1 MANSP
6 GSFVHGYLSAP
17 LTGIM
22 HLFGGYQGPTL
33 PLFSYLGIGML
44 VVVMV
49 GAAIWHRDPRVRFF
63 GALGLVAAVL
73 SLGVGNG
80 YWAPWRLFVHL
91 PVLNNVVP
99 VNITA
104 IVDLCAAIV
113 LAVVIDKV
121 RSSQPPPAGTGAGS
135 ALAGR
140 APPLWRWSRSRWP
153 CGPTSR

>member
-1 MANSP
+1 M
-6 GSFVHGYLSAP
+6 
-17 LTGIM
+17 
-22 HLFGGYQGPTL
+22 
-33 PLFSYLGIGML
+33 
-44 VVVMV
+44 
-49 GAAIWHRDPRVRFF
+49 
-63 GALGLVAAVL
+63 LGLVAAVL

-104 IVDLCAAIV
+104 IVDLCVAVV

-121 RSSQPPPAGTGAGS
+121 RSSSRPRLGSAGRPWPGWPPP
-135 ALAGR
+135 
-140 APPLWRWSRSRWP
+140 PWRWCRSRWR